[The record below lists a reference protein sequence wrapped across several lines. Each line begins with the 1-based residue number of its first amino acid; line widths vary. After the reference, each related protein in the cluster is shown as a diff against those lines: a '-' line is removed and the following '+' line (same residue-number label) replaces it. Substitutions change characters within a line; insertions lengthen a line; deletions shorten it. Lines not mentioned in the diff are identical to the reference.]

1 MSEASAIELADE
13 VHLGLRPPVDLPP
26 ERGAL
31 VRGYGQMMSA
41 IDTAARVGLFSVLVG
56 ELGLILVE
64 VAQRGLS
71 GHSFLWAEE
80 VSRLALLTIAF
91 VGGALAYRGHHHTA
105 VALVTDMLP
114 LAARRAAL
122 ATIDVTIL
130 VVAVVSFL
138 AAIDL
143 LEINAQSIMP
153 MLQWNLGLTVVPFIA
168 GMVLV
173 GLFAVE
179 RLLKVHRVLPILHGC
194 VVLGVVGALLST
206 MRVVPGMQLGTGSGL
221 VLMLLFFFGAIL
233 FGLPVSFSMLAGSI
247 LFLLATDLAPIVA
260 IAQNTIDG
268 SGHFILLTLPFF
280 IWAGMV
286 MEKGG
291 ISRRLVALAMALVG
305 HFRGGLLQVVVMTTY
320 LVSGV
325 SGSKIADVVAVGSV
339 MREELERKG
348 YRLKDGAAVL
358 SASAAM
364 SETIPPSIAMLVLGS
379 VVPVSIGAMF
389 IAGLLPAAVLAV
401 ILMILVYVMSV
412 RNPTASVRQA
422 TRKEIGQ
429 SARGA
434 VLPLM
439 MPAILV
445 VGIKFGVATPTEVS
459 SVAVLYGILLCM
471 LVYRS
476 IGWRT
481 FVTVATEC
489 AVMSGMVLFII
500 AAAGS
505 FAWIMAAGNL
515 PQYLASMLHAVG
527 DNRYFFLAG
536 SIVILV
542 IVGSLLEGLP
552 ALIILGPILYPMA
565 TQLGIDGV
573 HYAMVLLLSMGVG
586 IFMPPL
592 GIGFYVACSVMGT
605 SVEDASKAIAPYIL
619 ALLLGIMS
627 VAAFPIFSL
636 ALLHVFGR

>member
-1 MSEASAIELADE
+1 
-13 VHLGLRPPVDLPP
+13 
-26 ERGAL
+26 
-31 VRGYGQMMSA
+31 
-41 IDTAARVGLFSVLVG
+41 
-56 ELGLILVE
+56 
-64 VAQRGLS
+64 
-71 GHSFLWAEE
+71 
-80 VSRLALLTIAF
+80 
-91 VGGALAYRGHHHTA
+91 
-105 VALVTDMLP
+105 
-114 LAARRAAL
+114 
-122 ATIDVTIL
+122 
-130 VVAVVSFL
+130 
-138 AAIDL
+138 
-143 LEINAQSIMP
+143 
-153 MLQWNLGLTVVPFIA
+153 
-168 GMVLV
+168 
-173 GLFAVE
+173 
-179 RLLKVHRVLPILHGC
+179 VLPILHGC
-194 VVLGVVGALLST
+194 LILGVVGALVST
-206 MRVVPGMQLGTGSGL
+206 IRVVPGMQLGTGSGL
-221 VLMLLFFFGAIL
+221 VLMLLFFFWAIL
-233 FGLPVSFSMLAGSI
+233 FGLPVSFSLVAGSI

-260 IAQNTIDG
+260 ISQHPIDG

-348 YRLKDGAAVL
+348 YRLRDGAAVL

-389 IAGLLPAAVLAV
+389 IAGLLPAAVLAA

-445 VGIKFGVATPTEVS
+445 LGIKFGVATPTEVS

-489 AVMSGMVLFII
+489 AVMSGM
-500 AAAGS
+500 
-505 FAWIMAAGNL
+505 
-515 PQYLASMLHAVG
+515 
-527 DNRYFFLAG
+527 
-536 SIVILV
+536 
-542 IVGSLLEGLP
+542 
-552 ALIILGPILYPMA
+552 
-565 TQLGIDGV
+565 
-573 HYAMVLLLSMGVG
+573 
-586 IFMPPL
+586 
-592 GIGFYVACSVMGT
+592 
-605 SVEDASKAIAPYIL
+605 
-619 ALLLGIMS
+619 
-627 VAAFPIFSL
+627 
-636 ALLHVFGR
+636 

>member
-1 MSEASAIELADE
+1 MVNIMANAAPET
-13 VHLGLRPPVDLPP
+13 VHLGSAP
-26 ERGAL
+26 GAL
-31 VRGYGQMMSA
+31 PAPGA
-41 IDTAARVGLFSVLVG
+41 FARTYRRAMDAVDWLARAVLFAVLAG

-64 VAQRGLS
+64 IVQRVFL
-71 GHSFLWAEE
+71 GHSYLWAEE
-80 VSRLALLTIAF
+80 ISRLALLTIAF
-91 VGGALAYRGHHHTA
+91 VGGALAYRSHQHTT
-105 VALVTDMLP
+105 VALVTDALSAPMRRMVMAGLDVVV
-114 LAARRAAL
+114 LA
-122 ATIDVTIL
+122 
-130 VVAVVSFL
+130 VVAVSLL
-138 AAIDL
+138 AALDL
-143 LEINAQSIMP
+143 LEVNAQSIMP

-168 GMVLV
+168 GMLLI

-179 RLLKVHRVLPILHGC
+179 RLLVAHRLVAVAQAALAVG
-194 VVLGVVGALLST
+194 VLG
-206 MRVVPGMQLGTGSGL
+206 GL
-221 VLMLLFFFGAIL
+221 VLAMNRMPDLRLDTSAALVGMLLVFFASIL
-233 FGLPVSFSMLAGSI
+233 LGLPVAFAMLLGSI
-247 LFLLATDLAPIVA
+247 LFLLATDLAPTVA
-260 IAQNTIDG
+260 VAQNTIDG

-291 ISRRLVALAMALVG
+291 ISRRLVGLAMALVG
-305 HFRGGLLQVVVMTTY
+305 HFRGGLLQVVIMTTY

-348 YRLKDGAAVL
+348 YQPKDGAAVL

-401 ILMILVYVMSV
+401 ILMALVYVMAV
-412 RNPTASVRQA
+412 RSPTVRVERASRA
-422 TRKEIGQ
+422 ALGE
-429 SARGA
+429 AALGA
-434 VLPLM
+434 ILPLL
-439 MPAILV
+439 MPMILV
-445 VGIKFGVATPTEVS
+445 IGIKFGLATPTEVS
-459 SVAVLYGILLCM
+459 SVAVLYGILLCV

-476 IGWRT
+476 IGWRS
-481 FVTVATEC
+481 FVRIVVEC
-489 AVMSGMVLFII
+489 AVTSGMVLFIV

-515 PQYLASMLHAVG
+515 PQHLASLLHAAG
-527 DNRYFFLAG
+527 DNRYLFLAG
-536 SIVILV
+536 SILILIV
-542 IVGSLLEGLP
+542 VGSLLEGLP
-552 ALIILGPILYPMA
+552 ALIILGPILYPIA

-605 SVEDASKAIAPYIL
+605 SVEETSRAILPYLL
-619 ALLLGIMS
+619 ALLLGIFA
-627 VAAFPIFSL
+627 VAAVPFFSL

>member
-1 MSEASAIELADE
+1 LK
-13 VHLGLRPPVDLPP
+13 PPVDSPP
-26 ERGAL
+26 ERGAF
-31 VRGYGQMMSA
+31 VRVYGQMMSA
-41 IDTAARVGLFSVLVG
+41 IDTAARVGLFFVLVG

-91 VGGALAYRGHHHTA
+91 VGGALAYRGRHHTA

-114 LAARRAAL
+114 LAARRAVL

-143 LEINAQSIMP
+143 LEIDAQSIMP

-173 GLFAVE
+173 SLFAVE

-194 VVLGVVGALLST
+194 LILGVVGALVST
-206 MRVVPGMQLGTGSGL
+206 IRVVPGMQLGTGSGL

-348 YRLKDGAAVL
+348 YRLRDGAAVL

-389 IAGLLPAAVLAV
+389 IAGLLPAAVLAA

-445 VGIKFGVATPTEVS
+445 LGIKFGVATPTEVS

-527 DNRYFFLAG
+527 DNRYLFFAG

-542 IVGSLLEGLP
+542 VVGSLLEGLP

-619 ALLLGIMS
+619 ALLLGILS